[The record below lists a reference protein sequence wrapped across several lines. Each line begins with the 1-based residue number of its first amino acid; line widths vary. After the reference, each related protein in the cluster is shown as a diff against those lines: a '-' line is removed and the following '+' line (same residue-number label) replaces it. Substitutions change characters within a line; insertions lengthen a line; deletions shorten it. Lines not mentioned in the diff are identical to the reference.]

1 MGAVVTKRRRLL
13 RLYLGIDE
21 ASFCDQRRLSPR
33 VTTPAL
39 IVSQW
44 TRHLVAKSRYPGK
57 INTNKTDIAADGTP
71 RCVPTM
77 GGRDGLFF
85 PNLVL
90 LVPGTWYVLQYSS
103 INIRLWKHTWYSYQ
117 NP

>member
-90 LVPGTWYVLQYSS
+90 LVPGT
-103 INIRLWKHTWYSYQ
+103 
-117 NP
+117 